1 MADEGEGFVAR
12 WSRLKRARDE
22 PRGGDVAAG
31 AAAAPAPAPAPAAA
45 AELPDETVELPSI
58 EDLTRESDF
67 TGFMR
72 KGVPVELKHQA
83 LRKLW
88 RSDPVFANLDGLLEY
103 GDDYGAAWKTGAAV
117 RTLYRIGKGMV
128 DSAEETAESP
138 ADAPAT
144 PDAAESR
151 DAAVPSGDAAAVER
165 PTPDGDEPD
174 PTGKG

>member
-1 MADEGEGFVAR
+1 MADEGEGFAAR

-22 PRGGDVAAG
+22 PRSGDAAAG
-31 AAAAPAPAPAPAAA
+31 AGPAAAAAAAPAAA
-45 AELPDETVELPSI
+45 AELPDETIDLPSI

-72 KGVPVELKHQA
+72 KGVPVELKRQA

-103 GDDYGAAWKTGAAV
+103 GDDYGAPWKTGAAV

-128 DSAEETAESP
+128 DSAEEIAESP

-144 PDAAESR
+144 PDAAEPR
-151 DAAVPSGDAAAVER
+151 NAAVPAGDAAAAER
-165 PTPDGDEPD
+165 PMPDGDEPD

>member
-12 WSRLKRARDE
+12 WSRLKRAGDE
-22 PRGGDVAAG
+22 PRSGDVTAG
-31 AAAAPAPAPAPAAA
+31 AEPAAAPAAA
-45 AELPDETVELPSI
+45 AELPDETIELPSI

-103 GDDYGAAWKTGAAV
+103 GDDYSAPWKTGAAV

-138 ADAPAT
+138 ADAPA
-144 PDAAESR
+144 AL
-151 DAAVPSGDAAAVER
+151 DAAASRDDAAPAER